1 MTLADLNCMN
11 KFVQS
16 GMKILKRDWSQVQK
30 DLYAWNT

>member
-16 GMKILKRDWSQVQK
+16 GMKILKRDWSQ
-30 DLYAWNT
+30 DLKGLFAWNT